1 MINRERGEVGV
12 GNNSVSAPTSMHSTF
27 HHNSSQGHQQPS
39 LIRAGFSEIE
49 TQHPSRAS
57 SDTTQRLMSTNP
69 SCSNTP
75 LLAHGTDL
83 FFHNDG
89 VGTGGEVA
97 HHQSQ
102 QQQQPS
108 SAAYASGSLAEA
120 LRGFQESIALMTSV
134 SGSHHQSQDIHFHRH
149 AVASNC
155 NPMIAKPSLARA
167 GPPSTSASGLA
178 SASVPASASAA
189 ASANSSPVN
198 NNKTTTTKKKA
209 TKKKKQKGGWRKPSD
224 KPKRPLS
231 AYNIFFQV
239 SRLVVFHLT
248 QLLLDFNLPTTG
260 YASY

>member
-1 MINRERGEVGV
+1 MINRERGEVSV
-12 GNNSVSAPTSMHSTF
+12 GNNSVSAPSMHSTF

-69 SCSNTP
+69 SCSNNP

-97 HHQSQ
+97 HQSQ
-102 QQQQPS
+102 QQQQSSSSS
-108 SAAYASGSLAEA
+108 SANASGSLAEA
-120 LRGFQESIALMTSV
+120 LRGFQESIALMASV
-134 SGSHHQSQDIHFHRH
+134 SGSHHQSQGIHFHRH
-149 AVASNC
+149 PVASNC

-178 SASVPASASAA
+178 SASVPASASVA
-189 ASANSSPVN
+189 ASATSSPVN
-198 NNKTTTTKKKA
+198 NNKPTAATKKKA

-248 QLLLDFNLPTTG
+248 
-260 YASY
+260 

>member
-1 MINRERGEVGV
+1 
-12 GNNSVSAPTSMHSTF
+12 MHSSF

-39 LIRAGFSEIE
+39 LTRAGFSEIE
-49 TQHPSRAS
+49 THPSRAS

-69 SCSNTP
+69 SCSNNP

-97 HHQSQ
+97 HQSQ
-102 QQQQPS
+102 QQQS
-108 SAAYASGSLAEA
+108 SSSSSAYASGSLAET

-134 SGSHHQSQDIHFHRH
+134 SGSHHQSQGIHFHRH
-149 AVASNC
+149 PVASNC

-167 GPPSTSASGLA
+167 GPPSTSVSGLA
-178 SASVPASASAA
+178 SASVLASASAA
-189 ASANSSPVN
+189 ADAASAWA
-198 NNKTTTTKKKA
+198 NNKTTAATKKKA

-248 QLLLDFNLPTTG
+248 
-260 YASY
+260 

>member
-1 MINRERGEVGV
+1 MINRERGEVSV
-12 GNNSVSAPTSMHSTF
+12 GNNSVSAPSMHSTF

-69 SCSNTP
+69 SCSNNP

-97 HHQSQ
+97 HQSQ
-102 QQQQPS
+102 QQQQSSSSS
-108 SAAYASGSLAEA
+108 SANASGSLAEA
-120 LRGFQESIALMTSV
+120 LRSFQESIALVASR
-134 SGSHHQSQDIHFHRH
+134 SGSHHQSQGIHFHRH
-149 AVASNC
+149 PVASNC

-167 GPPSTSASGLA
+167 GPPSTSVSGLA

-189 ASANSSPVN
+189 ADAASAWA
-198 NNKTTTTKKKA
+198 NNKTTAATKKKA

-239 SRLVVFHLT
+239 SRLVVFYLT
-248 QLLLDFNLPTTG
+248 
-260 YASY
+260 

>member
-1 MINRERGEVGV
+1 MINRERGEVSV
-12 GNNSVSAPTSMHSTF
+12 GNNSVSAPSSMHSTF

-69 SCSNTP
+69 SCSNNP

-102 QQQQPS
+102 QQQQKQSS

-120 LRGFQESIALMTSV
+120 LRGFQESIALMASV
-134 SGSHHQSQDIHFHRH
+134 SGSRHQSQGIHFHRH
-149 AVASNC
+149 PVASNC

-178 SASVPASASAA
+178 SASVPASASVA
-189 ASANSSPVN
+189 ASATSSPVN
-198 NNKTTTTKKKA
+198 NNKPTAATKKKA

-248 QLLLDFNLPTTG
+248 
-260 YASY
+260 